1 MKLFI
6 IYVINAASGVEMET
20 RARRRA
26 AKDAPPAKVAPA
38 EPDDHGDCAE
48 DDYGAMDAPYNLP
61 TTNLTVAFVIIL
73 FLITLFA
80 FTAGYIGQIT
90 AQPAP

>member
-26 AKDAPPAKVAPA
+26 RSAAAEPAPA
-38 EPDDHGDCAE
+38 AE
-48 DDYGAMDAPYNLP
+48 GAEGAEGEYDMDAPYNLP
-61 TTNLTVAFVIIL
+61 TTNLTVAFVVIL
-73 FLITLFA
+73 FLIALFG
-80 FTAGYIGQIT
+80 FTAGYMNRIT
-90 AQPAP
+90 GPPAP